1 MKLFFSSLRFY
12 FRATA
17 CLSAILI
24 CASFSASALEAGSVY
39 LDSGGNGG
47 GGGNSGSGGGGGGNS
62 GSGNGGNRG
71 SGSGGSGSL
80 GSGSGISGSGFR
92 NNSSDFEDSGSR
104 YRGSED
110 YSDRSGSSKDGSGSD
125 DFDSSN
131 SGSGSDDFDSSN
143 SGSGSDD
150 SESSNSGSGKSGSAY
165 SDSDRR
171 EGSSF
176 DNGRSWQTLAARE
189 RPDFDGGGFPTR
201 RGEILSLDLTDEQI
215 DMVKQSGFSVVDTVK
230 LKAIGLVM
238 VRLRA
243 PAGMTASDAMKALR
257 AKNANT
263 FYEFDHYFGVTGGGK
278 VGKAGGSMVDMK
290 APKSKSFTIG
300 MIDTAVWR
308 QATLRSARVDAKDF
322 ANSKGK
328 PPFAHGTAVASIL
341 HRQGAKHIV
350 SANVFSADGR
360 PYSSAEA
367 IARAVNWMVE
377 RKVPVINISIAG
389 PRNAMVDKVVAAAI
403 ARGHVVVAAAGNGG
417 PSAPAAYPAASPG
430 AVAVTAVD
438 HVGRVYMNAN
448 RGPYIDMSAIGVG
461 IGAEAPDGSLRPHS
475 GTSFAA
481 PFVSAS
487 LARCVDKVKPG
498 QNESCIKQM
507 ESRARD
513 LGTPGRDPIYGHGL
527 LIP

>member
-1 MKLFFSSLRFY
+1 
-12 FRATA
+12 
-17 CLSAILI
+17 
-24 CASFSASALEAGSVY
+24 
-39 LDSGGNGG
+39 
-47 GGGNSGSGGGGGGNS
+47 
-62 GSGNGGNRG
+62 
-71 SGSGGSGSL
+71 
-80 GSGSGISGSGFR
+80 
-92 NNSSDFEDSGSR
+92 
-104 YRGSED
+104 
-110 YSDRSGSSKDGSGSD
+110 
-125 DFDSSN
+125 
-131 SGSGSDDFDSSN
+131 
-143 SGSGSDD
+143 
-150 SESSNSGSGKSGSAY
+150 
-165 SDSDRR
+165 
-171 EGSSF
+171 
-176 DNGRSWQTLAARE
+176 
-189 RPDFDGGGFPTR
+189 
-201 RGEILSLDLTDEQI
+201 
-215 DMVKQSGFSVVDTVK
+215 MVKQSGFSVVDTVK

-243 PAGMTASDAMKALR
+243 PDGMTASDAMKALR
-257 AKNANT
+257 AKNADT
-263 FYEFDHYFGVTGGGK
+263 FYELDHYFGVTGGGK
-278 VGKAGGSMVDMK
+278 VGKAGGIMVDMK

-322 ANSKGK
+322 SGHKGK

-389 PRNAMVDKVVAAAI
+389 PRNAMVDKVVSAAI
-403 ARGHVVVAAAGNGG
+403 SRGHVVVAAAGNGG

-498 QNESCIKQM
+498 HNQSCIKQM
-507 ESRARD
+507 EGRARD
-513 LGTPGRDPIYGHGL
+513 LGAPGRDPIYGHGL

>member
-1 MKLFFSSLRFY
+1 MALTFSRLRHIG
-12 FRATA
+12 RATA
-17 CLSAILI
+17 CISAILL
-24 CASFSASALEAGSVY
+24 CEAVGASTAETASAY
-39 LDSGGNGG
+39 LDSGG
-47 GGGNSGSGGGGGGNS
+47 SGSGGGGSGG
-62 GSGNGGNRG
+62 GSSG
-71 SGSGGSGSL
+71 SGSGGSGSGGHSDSGLGGLDSGGLL
-80 GSGSGISGSGFR
+80 GSGSE
-92 NNSSDFEDSGSR
+92 SSDSGSM
-104 YRGSED
+104 YKGSED
-110 YSDRSGSSKDGSGSD
+110 YDDRAESSHSGS
-125 DFDSSN
+125 DSSN
-131 SGSGSDDFDSSN
+131 SGSGSYDSGSSN
-143 SGSGSDD
+143 SGSGSSDSG
-150 SESSNSGSGKSGSAY
+150 SESSHGGRNE
-165 SDSDRR
+165 D
-171 EGSSF
+171 GSSGYSF
-176 DNGRSWQTLAARE
+176 DDSRSWHTLAARE
-189 RPDFDGGGFPTR
+189 RPDFDRDGFPTR
-201 RGEILSLDLTDEQI
+201 RGEILSLDLSDEQI
-215 DMVKQSGFSVVDTVK
+215 KMAKQSGFTVVDKVK

-243 PAGMTASDAMKALR
+243 PHGMTASDAMKALR
-257 AKNANT
+257 AENPET

-278 VGKAGGSMVDMK
+278 VGKAGDRMVDMK
-290 APKSKSFTIG
+290 IPKSKAFTIG

-308 QATLRSARVDAKDF
+308 QATLRSARIDARDF
-322 ANSKGK
+322 AGHKGK
-328 PPFAHGTAVASIL
+328 QPFAHGTAVASIL

-350 SANVFSADGR
+350 SANVFSADGQ

-389 PRNAMVDKVVAAAI
+389 PRNAMVDKIVAAAV

-438 HVGRVYMNAN
+438 HVGRVYLNAN
-448 RGPYIDMSAIGVG
+448 RGSYIDMSAVGVG

-487 LARCVDKVKPG
+487 LARCLDDVKPG
-498 QNESCIKQM
+498 QSQRCIKQM

-513 LGTPGRDPIYGHGL
+513 LGAPGRDPIYGHGL

>member
-1 MKLFFSSLRFY
+1 MKLSFSSIRYY

-17 CLSAILI
+17 RLSAILI
-24 CASFSASALEAGSVY
+24 FTSICTSTVEAGSVY
-39 LDSGGNGG
+39 LDSGGS
-47 GGGNSGSGGGGGGNS
+47 GGNSGSGGGGGGNS
-62 GSGNGGNRG
+62 GSGNGGNIG
-71 SGSGGSGSL
+71 SGSSGSGSSGSL

-92 NNSSDFEDSGSR
+92 NSDSGIEDSGSR

-110 YSDRSGSSKDGSGSD
+110 YNDYSGSSKDGS
-125 DFDSSN
+125 DSSS

-143 SGSGSDD
+143 SGSDSDD

-189 RPDFDGGGFPTR
+189 RPDFDRSGFPTR

-215 DMVKQSGFSVVDTVK
+215 NMVKQSGFSVVDTVK

-243 PAGMTASDAMKALR
+243 PVGMTASDAMNALR
-257 AKNANT
+257 AENPKT

-278 VGKAGGSMVDMK
+278 VGKAGGSMFDMK
-290 APKSKSFTIG
+290 IPKSKSFTIG

-322 ANSKGK
+322 ASSKGK

-438 HVGRVYMNAN
+438 HLGRVYLNAN
-448 RGPYIDMSAIGVG
+448 RGAYIDMSAIGVG

-507 ESRARD
+507 ESRAHD
-513 LGTPGRDPIYGHGL
+513 LGKPGRDPIYGYGL